1 MLMVCEEEPP
11 ELLAHTVY
19 IVRVMLMSGVARE
32 GVTDVLRALRNQ
44 IDDDRLRHRPAQE
57 ADPWHP

>member
-1 MLMVCEEEPP
+1 
-11 ELLAHTVY
+11 
-19 IVRVMLMSGVARE
+19 MSGVARE